1 MIDALDKI
9 IKFQSGTNIK
19 CLHNEIRIIYE
30 LAAYGPLP
38 SFEIM
43 RRTGRSM
50 SAHNVDIQKLLQT
63 NALFA
68 KQCDTDKRKKLFDL
82 SDDVKSYFR

>member
-50 SAHNVDIQKLLQT
+50 SAHNVDLQKLLQT
-63 NALFA
+63 NVLFE